1 MLPTVSGKNG
11 RVSTPER
18 TRRGLSGKKTAAVV
32 VVGVAL
38 LAWVVDSVAATRVEA
53 RISSAVEDSA
63 ELDTSPDSYVGGQ
76 PYLLALVTNE
86 IPTMSVES
94 LDISV
99 EGLGIVNARTELSGI
114 DVTPRQ
120 VISGDLA
127 GAPAELYKR
136 VISLDGVAF
145 GQLLGITDLDI
156 SNPYDI
162 SPGGG
167 VASEALLTG
176 TPEGFSEPVSA
187 LVNLR
192 LDGPVFHMT
201 VRELVTV
208 PEGREEDATEAFT
221 YSMDTRHLPLSQ
233 QAAMVQMSGGSIMF
247 ETERQNIT
255 VELADLA
262 PLDTGDA
269 GDPETAAWEQAEPD
283 H

>member
-1 MLPTVSGKNG
+1 M
-11 RVSTPER
+11 STPER
-18 TRRGLSGKKTAAVV
+18 PGRHLNGWLRAAAAVA
-32 VVGVAL
+32 AL
-38 LAWVVDSVAATRVEA
+38 GLAAWVVDSVAAARVEA
-53 RISSAVEDSA
+53 RISSAVETSA
-63 ELDTSPDSYVGGQ
+63 DLDTSPDAYVGGQ
-76 PYLLALVTNE
+76 PYLLALLTEE

-114 DVTPRQ
+114 DVTPQQ
-120 VISGDLA
+120 VISGDLS

-176 TPEGFSEPVSA
+176 TPEGFDKPVTA

-201 VRELVTV
+201 VRDIVNV
-208 PEGREEDATEAFT
+208 PDDRFEDATRAFT

-233 QAAMVQMSGGSIMF
+233 QAAMVQMAGGSIMF

-255 VELADLA
+255 VELSDLA

-269 GDPETAAWEQAEPD
+269 RDPETAAWEQAEPD
-283 H
+283 N

>member
-1 MLPTVSGKNG
+1 M
-11 RVSTPER
+11 STPES
-18 TRRGLSGKKTAAVV
+18 TRRRLSWRTASVASVA
-32 VVGVAL
+32 GVAV

-53 RISSAVEDSA
+53 RISSAVEKSA
-63 ELDTSPDSYVGGQ
+63 DLDTSPDAYVGGQ
-76 PYLLALVTNE
+76 PYLLALATNE

-120 VISGDLA
+120 VVSGDLA

-192 LDGPVFHMT
+192 LDGPIFRMS
-201 VRELVTV
+201 VRELVSV
-208 PEGREEDATEAFT
+208 PPGREADATAAFT
-221 YSMDTRHLPLSQ
+221 FTMDTRHLPLSQ
-233 QAAMVQMSGGSIMF
+233 QAAMVQMRGGSIMF

-283 H
+283 N